1 MSTRTFPSL
10 DDFRAAAQT
19 LDGVCERTPVLRYRD
34 HEAKG
39 AAPSILLKAEIFQPV
54 GSFKLRGIFHAVQ
67 ALSTAQRA
75 RGLLTVSAGN
85 TAQALAWCGR
95 DFGVT
100 AESVMPET
108 APSAKIDAVRAMGG
122 TPRLVPGPEMFR
134 FLKEELWQHED
145 RAFIHPWINSDV
157 HLGHGSL
164 GLELAEQA
172 PDAGHVYIPV
182 GGGGLL
188 IGVAAAL
195 RAAGS
200 TARIVAVEPTGC
212 PSLARALDA
221 GHPVDIESST
231 ICDGIAV
238 PYCTEELFPLL
249 EELVDDIVLVDD
261 DATRRAMI
269 SLLWDNKMLV
279 EPSGAIGLAAALA
292 VNSSISANSISG
304 DSVCLLSGGSLDRSF
319 FATS

>member
-1 MSTRTFPSL
+1 MIPMSTPTLPGL
-10 DDFRAAAQT
+10 AAFRAAAKT
-19 LDGVCERTPVLRYRD
+19 LEGVCLRTPVLRYRN
-34 HEAKG
+34 HEARY
-39 AAPSILLKAEIFQPV
+39 AEPPILLKAEIFQPV

-67 ALSTAQRA
+67 ALAPEARA

-95 DFGVT
+95 HFGVS

-108 APSAKIDAVRAMGG
+108 APQAKTDAVKAMGG
-122 TPRLVPGPEMFR
+122 SPRLVPGPEVFR
-134 FLKEELWQHED
+134 FLKEELWNQED
-145 RAFIHPWINSDV
+145 RAFIHPWTNSDV

-172 PDAGHVYIPV
+172 PDAQRVYIPV

-188 IGVAAAL
+188 VGTAAAL

-200 TARIVAVEPTGC
+200 KARIVAVEPTGC

-221 GHPVDIESST
+221 GHPVDVESST

-249 EELVDDIVLVDD
+249 EDLVDDVVLVED
-261 DATRRAMI
+261 DATRRAMA
-269 SLLWDNKMLV
+269 SLLWDNKLLV
-279 EPSGAIGLAAALA
+279 EPSGAIGLAAALQQGSTA
-292 VNSSISANSISG
+292 GA
-304 DSVCLLSGGSLDRSF
+304 SVCVLSGGSVDRSLIE
-319 FATS
+319 TSP